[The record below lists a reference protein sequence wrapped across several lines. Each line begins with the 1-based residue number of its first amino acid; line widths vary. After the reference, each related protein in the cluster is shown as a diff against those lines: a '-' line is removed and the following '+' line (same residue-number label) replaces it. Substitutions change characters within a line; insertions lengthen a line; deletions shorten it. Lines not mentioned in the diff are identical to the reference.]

1 MKTIPSALSIP
12 CLKSEWA
19 RLIFREEKSFVF
31 VDTNILLWIF
41 RLNDLARSQ
50 FMLWFKGL
58 ADDDRLFFPAWVL
71 HEYNNHLAQGNDEAL
86 FPFKRPGKEVLRRLP
101 VIKKYANLLVD
112 EGFLKGTEFESR
124 DTLLSELSDAIE
136 SLSAIVRCLNSS
148 QNVDKE
154 SIRSEIEPLLNERV
168 LDTDIY
174 KIINDIQSQAGI
186 RFTHNIPPRF
196 EDDGKKKN
204 RYGDLII
211 WKEILEKCSKER
223 ATGAIFLTN
232 DLKRDWVVKPDY
244 LVLEEGD
251 KRRIPNNTRS
261 IRYYIPS
268 PQLVHEFQLHTG
280 SSDFHIIDMEFLSNL
295 LFSLE
300 YNPLNYSQFEQLALA
315 VQVDSEIS
323 PTQQVVQ
330 WFAKNRS
337 EYENALKGV
346 CRWYYDPSEVD
357 IDKLHEWA
365 TERIQNINLD
375 LVNWTDVFC
384 ELFL

>member
-1 MKTIPSALSIP
+1 M
-12 CLKSEWA
+12 
-19 RLIFREEKSFVF
+19 
-31 VDTNILLWIF
+31 
-41 RLNDLARSQ
+41 
-50 FMLWFKGL
+50 
-58 ADDDRLFFPAWVL
+58 
-71 HEYNNHLAQGNDEAL
+71 
-86 FPFKRPGKEVLRRLP
+86 
-101 VIKKYANLLVD
+101 
-112 EGFLKGTEFESR
+112 KGTEFESR